1 MVRHCEVCAALRPNQ
16 AVTTAPRAKLR
27 RILIEDRVVALC
39 DAHANAAI
47 ESGVTTLSALCRL
60 FPEPGGQR
68 SLVPRRSP
76 LDRRV
81 FPARPEGRRRSTG
94 RRVADQD

>member
-1 MVRHCEVCAALRPNQ
+1 MVRHCEVCAAIHSAQ
-16 AVTTAPRAKLR
+16 AVIGAARPKLR

-39 DAHANAAI
+39 DPHANAAI
-47 ESGVTTLSALCRL
+47 ESGVTTLSALRRL
-60 FPEPGGQR
+60 FPEGGGQR

-81 FPARPEGRRRSTG
+81 FPARPEGRRRSLG
-94 RRVADQD
+94 RRTSDRD